1 MKEIISYYTSIGLS
15 TSAEQKTVK
24 TPGILATY
32 SRVGGVNSSRSGW
45 FSVEHFNGNRYISQ

>member
-1 MKEIISYYTSIGLS
+1 MNEIISYYTSIGLS

-24 TPGILATY
+24 TPSILAMD

-45 FSVEHFNGNRYISQ
+45 FSVEHFNGN